1 MRSHT
6 ALTFLMAFIATAVA
20 QEENQDQEAAN
31 CEVIGYDKGTNPAFI
46 ARQDEEV
53 TGDIQDC
60 AQLCASTEGCKS
72 LAFGDGTC
80 LLYDVPVEDNVTIM
94 DSSPYLF
101 NDIDCFEGLV
111 VPDQPADNGN
121 LEPDNPGEGA
131 PAQP

>member
-1 MRSHT
+1 MRSYA
-6 ALTFLMAFIATAVA
+6 ALTLLVAFIASATA
-20 QEENQDQEAAN
+20 QEQEESN

-53 TGDIQDC
+53 TADIQDC
-60 AQLCASTEGCKS
+60 AQLCASTEGCRS

-80 LLYDVPVEDNVTIM
+80 LLYDVPVEDNVTVM

-111 VPDQPADNGN
+111 VPDQPADNGD
-121 LEPDNPGEGA
+121 LEPDNPDEGA